1 MARVR
6 IEVDLDS
13 AQSVPDQMREQIMD
27 KVKIGR
33 IFPGN
38 SLPTVRQI
46 AIDTELNA
54 NTISRICKEL
64 TAEGTLMYRDGA
76 GFYCVD
82 LRKQEAKKRDGAFDV

>member
-13 AQSVPDQMREQIMD
+13 PQNVPDQIREQIID
-27 KVKIGR
+27 KVRIGR
-33 IFPGN
+33 VYPGN

-46 AIDTELNA
+46 ALDTELNA
-54 NTISRICKEL
+54 NTISRVCKEL
-64 TAEGTLMYRDGA
+64 EEEGTLMYRDGA

-82 LRKQEAKKRDGAFDV
+82 LREQEAKKRDGAFDV